1 MANKI
6 FITGQIGGEI
16 YNAQGEVTGKGV
28 TVVEVASKLAIVPT
42 GEAVTVVINSPG
54 GSVEVGEQI
63 GELLANTPNVSTL
76 ASVQCASIATVIH
89 TSVPIENRFIEEG
102 CEYMIHAPL
111 FTNISG
117 NADELQYAAE
127 VLAPIENKLADHYA
141 KTTGQSKSIIKPLM
155 KAESYLTPE
164 DCVNLGF
171 ASAVVPKEVK
181 EFHAIAF
188 LDSQNS
194 KTNNMSNINAFKK
207 KVRELAVAMKIVE
220 ADPVDNGNGAD
231 GSGADAREAVALTM
245 ETDKGIL
252 VTPFS
257 DIMQGD
263 PVTLEDGET
272 VPEDGVYTIADG
284 STITVVGG
292 FISDYTIAEGS
303 AIEDAEMI
311 AIIEAKDSEI
321 AALKLVI
328 TEHEEAQAL
337 ATQVI
342 EKLEAKAQRSSF
354 KPNVSASAN
363 FRTQGGQGAPKTET
377 RISKEAMAARRA
389 ELNAKK
395 A

>member
-89 TSVPIENRFIEEG
+89 TSVPVENRFIEEG
-102 CEYMIHAPL
+102 CEYMVHAPL
-111 FTNISG
+111 FANISG

-127 VLAPIENKLADHYA
+127 ILAPIENKLADHYA
-141 KTTGQSKSIIKPLM
+141 KATGQSKSIIKPLM

-171 ASAVVPKEVK
+171 ASAVVPKEF
-181 EFHAIAF
+181 EAIAF
-188 LDSQNS
+188 LDSANLKTNKMS
-194 KTNNMSNINAFKK
+194 KTSNIKAFMK
-207 KVRELAVAMKIVE
+207 KVSALAVTMGI
-220 ADPVDNGNGAD
+220 ADPDPVGNGD
-231 GSGADAREAVALTM
+231 EGSNPPANTREAVALTM
-245 ETDKGIL
+245 ETDNGVIM
-252 VTPFS
+252 TPFS
-257 DIMQGD
+257 DLMVGD
-263 PVTLEDGET
+263 EVTLEDGNAAPDGTYTLPDGMKIVVMEGLISEI
-272 VPEDGVYTIADG
+272 VPVE
-284 STITVVGG
+284 GG
-292 FISDYTIAEGS
+292 DLQAVIV
-303 AIEDAEMI
+303 
-311 AIIEAKDSEI
+311 AKDEEI
-321 AALKLVI
+321 TALKLQI
-328 TEHEEAQAL
+328 EEYEAANAL

-363 FRTQGGQGAPKTET
+363 FRTQPSAVVPQVAT
-377 RISKEAMAARRA
+377 RITKEALKARRE

>member
-42 GEAVTVVINSPG
+42 GEAVMVVINSPG

-63 GELLANTPNVSTL
+63 GELLANTPNASTL

-89 TSVPIENRFIEEG
+89 TSVPVENRFIEEG

-194 KTNNMSNINAFKK
+194 KTNNMSNINAFQK
-207 KVRELAVAMKIVE
+207 KVRELAVAMKIVK
-220 ADPVDNGNGAD
+220 ADPVDNGNGGDDSA
-231 GSGADAREAVALTM
+231 ADAREAVALTM
-245 ETDKGIL
+245 ETDNGVI

-257 DIMQGD
+257 DIMVGD
-263 PVTLEDGET
+263 AVTLEDGT
-272 VPEDGVYTIADG
+272 PAPDGVYTIADG

-303 AIEDAEMI
+303 DIEEAEMI

-328 TEHEEAQAL
+328 AEHEEAQAL

-354 KPNVSASAN
+354 RPNVSASAT
-363 FRTQGGQGAPKTET
+363 FRAQGGQGAPKVET